1 MKSQLEERARSEKEK
16 ADAVHDARAAVEKQR
31 STDLDAAKLA
41 FEAET
46 RAAILTAERD
56 LEVRFS
62 DERTRTRRQTED
74 AQQDLI
80 KQLQQEAEE
89 RQTQA
94 VNDAKR
100 IAAEQMEVET
110 AAMQA
115 EHEER
120 ISAEIANVR
129 WQANEEH
136 EKALLQLRKE
146 LEEEKQREIAEAR
159 ASAAE
164 ETLTKLSMARL
175 SAEADKAEEMWR
187 GQNGSNGKSR
197 MDVLADKSKASQ
209 DIRTKPHG
217 GPQQRISGS
226 GGPATL
232 LAQAAANNVGY
243 DAALAPLGG
252 ALDKAVDL
260 SAEGPTPPGAPRR
273 RANGISG
280 QVENDQQQWMRPAE
294 SSGPSPRARQ
304 MANARATAS
313 QMTRVGIR
321 GSVQAAGARSEAEA
335 AAMVLPPLTPGRS
348 AVEGPHEDVPIADEE
363 DY

>member
-1 MKSQLEERARSEKEK
+1 MKL
-16 ADAVHDARAAVEKQR
+16 QR
-31 STDLDAAKLA
+31 LVPQQRRNTH
-41 FEAET
+41 
-46 RAAILTAERD
+46 
-56 LEVRFS
+56 EV
-62 DERTRTRRQTED
+62 
-74 AQQDLI
+74 
-80 KQLQQEAEE
+80 
-89 RQTQA
+89 
-94 VNDAKR
+94 
-100 IAAEQMEVET
+100 
-110 AAMQA
+110 
-115 EHEER
+115 
-120 ISAEIANVR
+120 
-129 WQANEEH
+129 
-136 EKALLQLRKE
+136 
-146 LEEEKQREIAEAR
+146 
-159 ASAAE
+159 
-164 ETLTKLSMARL
+164 SMARL
-175 SAEADKAEEMWR
+175 SAEADKRKNRR
-187 GQNGSNGKSR
+187 GQNGSNGEPHGCPCE
-197 MDVLADKSKASQ
+197 KSKASQ

>member
-1 MKSQLEERARSEKEK
+1 MTAAVLLQPLRAGRTPCQRNRGSKAVADEEKAAALASLEARLIRVHAIEMEDAIASLRRELSETNAAVIEIARKAAEDQRMAEVAEAHRSAEERLEAELAKARKSFELERNAELSAARVASEEAIVKSQLEERARSEKEK

-31 STDLDAAKLA
+31 SADLDAAKLA

-89 RQTQA
+89 RTQA

-120 ISAEIANVR
+120 IAEIANVR

-136 EKALLQLRKE
+136 EKRYPIARNLRRRSSVKLQ
-146 LEEEKQREIAEAR
+146 
-159 ASAAE
+159 SPTPE
-164 ETLTKLSMARL
+164 ETLTKLFMARL
-175 SAEADKAEEMWR
+175 
-187 GQNGSNGKSR
+187 
-197 MDVLADKSKASQ
+197 L
-209 DIRTKPHG
+209 
-217 GPQQRISGS
+217 
-226 GGPATL
+226 
-232 LAQAAANNVGY
+232 
-243 DAALAPLGG
+243 
-252 ALDKAVDL
+252 
-260 SAEGPTPPGAPRR
+260 
-273 RANGISG
+273 
-280 QVENDQQQWMRPAE
+280 
-294 SSGPSPRARQ
+294 
-304 MANARATAS
+304 
-313 QMTRVGIR
+313 
-321 GSVQAAGARSEAEA
+321 
-335 AAMVLPPLTPGRS
+335 
-348 AVEGPHEDVPIADEE
+348 
-363 DY
+363 